1 MWGRWL
7 CDDCHSSRSLGP
19 ICGSSRTVARF
30 SKVWLLLLFLSR
42 WSNVEEEGALRNFAG
57 FGGGTSSGLH
67 LAVQRA
73 KGGEIL
79 AAKSS
84 CIIFFFFFLTMW
96 QACCALFYFFTRAL
110 VVTSCAALFRV
121 HRLCVCFLWFFFC
134 VCVGECVHC
143 LCNVYEVRWL
153 HLIPPF
159 SVVGTSAFGFSFA
172 LKKNYINVL

>member
-57 FGGGTSSGLH
+57 FGGGT
-67 LAVQRA
+67 VQWA
-73 KGGEIL
+73 APCSTESKGRGNTCSQKFL
-79 AAKSS
+79 YNL
-84 CIIFFFFFLTMW
+84 FFFFLTMW